1 MKEMDDKNKNWMGL
15 TEVKIVTF
23 KMKISLD
30 VLNSRLD
37 TAFSPLPPKI
47 RKSEDLAIKIIPNE
61 DQKEKNSTVFHWLGD
76 SKKWSNTHIIG
87 IWQDEEKQG
96 VIKV

>member
-15 TEVKIVTF
+15 IEVKIVTF

-37 TAFSPLPPKI
+37 TAFSPQKI

-61 DQKEKNSTVFHWLGD
+61 DQKEKKYLTEFQWLRD
-76 SKKWSNTHIIG
+76 NRKWSNTHVIG
-87 IWQDEEKQG
+87 I
-96 VIKV
+96 